1 MSTKDAL
8 PRAAALTAGVMALC
22 LAYSGAAL
30 AEGQRGKPDFKKQS
44 MTRSSAAPTGRAS
57 KPDIGTASAT
67 RAAKGPAT
75 KASAA
80 SIGKESM
87 ARLKAPSAH
96 RASKPAAAGPP
107 ATRSANK
114 PAAGGARDVAEKPAT
129 RSVET
134 AEARGAQRAS
144 ADLDMARSA
153 KPSLRAPVPDAEPR
167 QALAMRASPQE
178 PSKRSARTPKEHLP
192 VRMTRGT
199 WLDWLFGR

>member
-1 MSTKDAL
+1 MLRKDAL
-8 PRAAALTAGVMALC
+8 PTAAVFTVMAFC
-22 LAYSGAAL
+22 LANSGAAL

-44 MTRSSAAPTGRAS
+44 MTRSGAAPTGRAS

-67 RAAKGPAT
+67 RAAKRPAT

-87 ARLKAPSAH
+87 ARLEAPSTH
-96 RASKPAAAGPP
+96 RASKPEAARQP
-107 ATRSANK
+107 ATRFGET
-114 PAAGGARDVAEKPAT
+114 PAIRGAREVAERPAT

-134 AEARGAQRAS
+134 AETRGTQRAS
-144 ADLDMARSA
+144 ASVDTVRSA

-167 QALAMRASPQE
+167 QALAMRAGPQE
-178 PSKRSARTPKEHLP
+178 LSKRRAHAPKGHLS

>member
-1 MSTKDAL
+1 MLTKDAL
-8 PRAAALTAGVMALC
+8 QTAAVFTLLTLC

-30 AEGQRGKPDFKKQS
+30 AEGQCGKLDFKKQS

-57 KPDIGTASAT
+57 KPDIGTASTT
-67 RAAKGPAT
+67 RAAKGPVT
-75 KASAA
+75 KASAV
-80 SIGKESM
+80 SIGKERM
-87 ARLKAPSAH
+87 VRLEAPSTH
-96 RASKPAAAGPP
+96 RAPKPEVAGPP
-107 ATRSANK
+107 ATRSANTS
-114 PAAGGARDVAEKPAT
+114 AAGGARDVAEKPAT
-129 RSVET
+129 RSVEK

-144 ADLDMARSA
+144 ANLDMARSA

-178 PSKRSARTPKEHLP
+178 PSNRSARTPKEHLP